1 MKPNKRLMKKIMK
14 RNLALNSCINL
25 TGNKGGDIFQV
36 IDNQDGTI
44 HLRVGSSCVML
55 IDKIVPVEFLTG
67 IMRNV
72 MLDNNCNIKQIIDT
86 FGWDENFKE
95 ELKKKLI
102 D

>member
-1 MKPNKRLMKKIMK
+1 
-14 RNLALNSCINL
+14 
-25 TGNKGGDIFQV
+25 
-36 IDNQDGTI
+36 
-44 HLRVGSSCVML
+44 
-55 IDKIVPVEFLTG
+55 
-67 IMRNV
+67 